1 MIPGAF
7 TPMVLPGAGND
18 PGSLHSLSAAS
29 GLFKNYIISTHFQF
43 ISVKA
48 EISRCQDK
56 VKASSEEFSCAKSK
70 LEEKLQDLS
79 EMLLQLELLKKRQD
93 GIEKQKSDV
102 LRQQSNLLL
111 TLEEIKKKTTE
122 EQDKFIREITDFN
135 HEYNLMSNR
144 EVLVESRAK
153 SEIWTLEKEIDALNR
168 EMVSMEQKNIRLNA
182 IQTEKITLKK
192 LLVEL
197 EDQIKDLEKEM
208 SEAVAITE
216 CLQAEKIEI
225 GQKPQ
230 TDSEF
235 LRLKKELEAFKDG
248 ELESVREA
256 LRTEIQFL
264 QMKVSQKGLQVP
276 SS

>member
-1 MIPGAF
+1 M
-7 TPMVLPGAGND
+7 
-18 PGSLHSLSAAS
+18 SLNSLFQHILLTEQQATE
-29 GLFKNYIISTHFQF
+29 KNRLLQE
-43 ISVKA
+43 VKA
-48 EISRCQDK
+48 EINRCQDK

-70 LEEKLQDLS
+70 LEEKIQDLS

-93 GIEKQKSDV
+93 GIEKLKSDV
-102 LRQQSNLLL
+102 LRQQSNLLA
-111 TLEEIKKKTTE
+111 TLEEIKKKTSE
-122 EQDKFIREITDFN
+122 EQDKFIREITNFN
-135 HEYNLMSNR
+135 HEYNLMSSR

-182 IQTEKITLKK
+182 IQTEKKNLKK
-192 LLVEL
+192 QLVEL
-197 EDQIKDLEKEM
+197 EDQIKDLEREM
-208 SEAVAITE
+208 SEAIAITK

-230 TDSEF
+230 TDLEF

>member
-1 MIPGAF
+1 M
-7 TPMVLPGAGND
+7 
-18 PGSLHSLSAAS
+18 SLNSLFQHILITEQQATE
-29 GLFKNYIISTHFQF
+29 KNRLLQE
-43 ISVKA
+43 VKA
-48 EISRCQDK
+48 EINRCQDK

-70 LEEKLQDLS
+70 LEEKIQDLS

-93 GIEKQKSDV
+93 GIEKLKSDV
-102 LRQQSNLLL
+102 LRQQSNLLA
-111 TLEEIKKKTTE
+111 TLEEIKKKTSE

-135 HEYNLMSNR
+135 HEYNLMSSR

-168 EMVSMEQKNIRLNA
+168 
-182 IQTEKITLKK
+182 
-192 LLVEL
+192 
-197 EDQIKDLEKEM
+197 DLEREM
-208 SEAVAITE
+208 SEAIAITE

-230 TDSEF
+230 TDLEF

-264 QMKVSQKGLQVP
+264 QMVQVII
-276 SS
+276 SFHIQNNV